1 MAAAAAPR
9 PGLIQRPRQR
19 TLRVVSAVA
28 VIFALSVG
36 GFAIYKM
43 TRSEGGPSG
52 GPGTAVSSPPAL
64 RLLVP
69 AYFYPANDGLKQWDR
84 LIDSPVAANIVAI
97 ANPNSGPGSVDD
109 PNYAKVLQRA
119 RLKGVTVIGYVS
131 TKYGNRPLDE
141 VKADVDRW
149 VHFYRTVQGIFFDE
163 QSSQVE
169 KLTYYTTLYGYVR
182 KESGLGLVVTNPGT
196 ACAEEYLAQPATDVV
211 CMAEAVKE
219 FSTYRRPFWAD
230 RYPAE
235 RFAALLCQT
244 ETAEQMSADVRSMRA
259 KRIGYCY
266 ITDLK
271 EPNPWERLPMY
282 WDEEVAAVRQADGP

>member
-1 MAAAAAPR
+1 
-9 PGLIQRPRQR
+9 
-19 TLRVVSAVA
+19 
-28 VIFALSVG
+28 
-36 GFAIYKM
+36 
-43 TRSEGGPSG
+43 
-52 GPGTAVSSPPAL
+52 
-64 RLLVP
+64 
-69 AYFYPANDGLKQWDR
+69 
-84 LIDSPVAANIVAI
+84 
-97 ANPNSGPGSVDD
+97 
-109 PNYAKVLQRA
+109 
-119 RLKGVTVIGYVS
+119 VS
-131 TKYGNRPLDE
+131 TKYGTRPLDE

-211 CMAEAVKE
+211 CMAEVVKE

-282 WDEEVAAVRQADGP
+282 WDEEVAAVRQADAP